1 MPNSDQLIVMLV
13 TLILFA
19 YMLRQRFSLKVLLT
33 SVLGGGLTLVGELN
47 TGVFWLYALI
57 DGLITFMMWY
67 VLISGFFLII
77 AFFSR
82 DRRS

>member
-33 SVLGGGLTLVGELN
+33 SALGGGLTLVGELN
-47 TGVFWLYALI
+47 SGVFWLYSLI

-67 VLISGFFLII
+67 ILISGFFLIV